1 MEPEIDHSVAYMG
14 VSMGFFKKFTN
25 KLTAPEASVQLRL
38 PSYSVSLG
46 DNLQG
51 NLNVASKED
60 FETTEVR
67 CEIVCIEQAKVIKQ
81 VYDATLKTTV
91 PRAVDESAIL
101 FSAKPQLSGPTHF
114 TNGENR
120 NFPININIPAGARPT
135 YTGLDRRV
143 TWTIKGV
150 LAVDGRPDRTTETC
164 QIQVIAPTV
173 QAAVQ
178 REVVRTVVMIP
189 CRYCQGLMD
198 QTLTV
203 CPNCGAKRT
212 V

>member
-1 MEPEIDHSVAYMG
+1 
-14 VSMGFFKKFTN
+14 MGFFKKFTN
-25 KLTAPEASVQLRL
+25 RLTAPEASVQIVL
-38 PSYSVSLG
+38 SNYSVSLG
-46 DNLQG
+46 ENLQG

-67 CEIVCIEQAKVIKQ
+67 CELTCTEQAKVIRE
-81 VYDATLKTTV
+81 VYDAALKRSI
-91 PRAVDESAIL
+91 PRVVDESVVIYC
-101 FSAKPQLSGPTHF
+101 AKPTLSGPTHF

-120 NFPININIPAGARPT
+120 SIPINFNIPAGARPT
-135 YTGLDRRV
+135 YTGVDQRI

-164 QIQVIAPTV
+164 EIQVLTPTV
-173 QAAVQ
+173 QTQAVTLQ
-178 REVVRTVVMIP
+178 KEVIRTVVMIP

-203 CPNCGAKRT
+203 CPTCGAKRT
-212 V
+212 I